1 VRPAAAELVRSA
13 TNDATTNHSPDAFS
27 GCRAHCFARSSG
39 HCVCNFSFAAR
50 VGLALAFRRQ
60 FGGSSRR
67 RSAYADVRLD
77 AGLGYLDQ
85 TPDKI
90 VGSAF
95 VRRMPGVD
103 QVLVL
108 EPHHHGAL
116 RVGVTYDEPSRAF
129 QSCWRIR
136 FDLEGHELP
145 DPDLPPMGDRMERLP
160 VRVVEGQVF
169 VQWKD
174 R

>member
-1 VRPAAAELVRSA
+1 MRRL
-13 TNDATTNHSPDAFS
+13 TTVLTHSVA
-27 GCRAHCFARSSG
+27 
-39 HCVCNFSFAAR
+39 
-50 VGLALAFRRQ
+50 
-60 FGGSSRR
+60 
-67 RSAYADVRLD
+67 
-77 AGLGYLDQ
+77 AGLIVLLGVPAIAFVTSPSRHASASPWLFVANWADLPVDGQ
-85 TPDKI
+85 PMRMSVLTPDWDTWTRRPDKI

-116 RVGVTYDEPSRAF
+116 RVGVTYDEQSRAF